1 MSVNEIV
8 LKERDTLRKTKIN
21 EAQRRKQAENIR
33 RRENEQMAEHD
44 PSAAAKRQMRHKPYQ
59 AAALIREQG
68 EQMRRESVDEFV
80 ARKHG
85 TNAVKGAF
93 TDGESGGIQK
103 IRKCCDSSSG
113 KRLYGGFTEKGKE

>member
-8 LKERDTLRKTKIN
+8 LKERDTLRKTKTN
-21 EAQRRKQAENIR
+21 EAQRRKQADSIR
-33 RRENEQMAEHD
+33 RRGLEQMAEHD
-44 PSAAAKRQMRHKPYQ
+44 PSESAKRQMQHKPYQ

-85 TNAVKGAF
+85 EKAVKGEI
-93 TDGESGGIQK
+93 TSG
-103 IRKCCDSSSG
+103 
-113 KRLYGGFTEKGKE
+113 TETGRE

>member
-1 MSVNEIV
+1 M
-8 LKERDTLRKTKIN
+8 LRKTKTN

-33 RRENEQMAEHD
+33 QRGLEQMAEHD

-59 AAALIREQG
+59 AATLIREQG

-85 TNAVKGAF
+85 EKAVKGG
-93 TDGESGGIQK
+93 DC
-103 IRKCCDSSSG
+103 RWDRDW
-113 KRLYGGFTEKGKE
+113 KRIT

>member
-8 LKERDTLRKTKIN
+8 LKERDTLRKTKTN

-33 RRENEQMAEHD
+33 RRGLEQMAEHD
-44 PSAAAKRQMRHKPYQ
+44 PSESAKRQMQHKPYQ

-85 TNAVKGAF
+85 EKAVKGEI
-93 TDGESGGIQK
+93 TSG
-103 IRKCCDSSSG
+103 
-113 KRLYGGFTEKGKE
+113 TETGRE